1 MPELPEEDLKDDD
14 GGLDIFNPLK
24 NLEVSKSTTFAL
36 KLGLLLYFRC
46 IFHLDSEIG
55 NYT

>member
-24 NLEVSKSTTFAL
+24 NLEVSKSKTFAL
-36 KLGLLLYFRC
+36 KLGILLYFRC